1 MWQGGKK
8 MDIEDLKQ
16 GLKLKSKIDSLVW
29 KYNNLR
35 YSSGKPDMASSSF
48 QNGTECKLIKLAE
61 IKKQIDTL
69 QQELQVSVKQ
79 IIDFI
84 EESALDDRSKVIL
97 VRRYGYLETFED
109 ISKHM
114 GFTQRH
120 VYRLHS
126 NALKIVSDMSVS
138 CHLDDT

>member
-1 MWQGGKK
+1 
-8 MDIEDLKQ
+8 
-16 GLKLKSKIDSLVW
+16 
-29 KYNNLR
+29 
-35 YSSGKPDMASSSF
+35 MASSSF

-69 QQELQVSVKQ
+69 QQELQISVKH

-97 VRRYGYLETFED
+97 IRRYGYLETFED
-109 ISKHM
+109 ISKHT
-114 GFTQRH
+114 GFTLRH

-126 NALKIVSDMSVS
+126 DALKNVSIMSS
-138 CHLDDT
+138 

>member
-97 VRRYGYLETFED
+97 IRRYGYLETFED
-109 ISKHM
+109 ISKHT
-114 GFTQRH
+114 GFTLRH

-126 NALKIVSDMSVS
+126 DALKNVSIMSS
-138 CHLDDT
+138 

>member
-1 MWQGGKK
+1 

-97 VRRYGYLETFED
+97 IRRYGYLETFED
-109 ISKHM
+109 ISKHT
-114 GFTQRH
+114 GFTLRH

-126 NALKIVSDMSVS
+126 DALKNVSIMSS
-138 CHLDDT
+138 